1 MRNSAL
7 VLVACCLFAS
17 SAVAQKDAPALPTV
31 TSFECPDIPPS
42 GQEGRARIQGVVKM
56 QVTTDGHHAADIKL
70 ISGHPMLAKFVTANI
85 RTWKFADHHPT
96 TFAVTYFFVT
106 EGEFKYDPVTKCS
119 AKMELP
125 TKVTINTS
133 F

>member
-1 MRNSAL
+1 
-7 VLVACCLFAS
+7 
-17 SAVAQKDAPALPTV
+17 
-31 TSFECPDIPPS
+31 
-42 GQEGRARIQGVVKM
+42 M
-56 QVTTDGHHAADIKL
+56 QVTTDGHHATDIKL

-85 RTWKFADHHPT
+85 RTWKFADHRPT
-96 TFAVTYFFVT
+96 TFAVTYLFVT